1 MKYFE
6 NFPITA
12 YTFDPN
18 YNDWFYVVNI
28 FNRVGML
35 NSVISNI
42 SVYYRYDLQDSDNF
56 ENIAYKYYGNI
67 DQFWIILFANQV
79 IDGLYGRPLNGSSFN
94 NYVDAK
100 YIPANGNP
108 GSGLIAAQELLD
120 HYELQTT
127 TITVSVNG
135 NYDSNTVV
143 TYYPN
148 TTYAIYDVNN
158 PARNPTNLPTLNPY
172 NPILPFVSPAP
183 VVVAN
188 GTPQQITVSQNI
200 RLVAVSAYDTE
211 DTNNESKRSID
222 IIKKDYTTQ
231 IEKELSILLSK

>member
-1 MKYFE
+1 MYAFIYCSLYYHDRQE
-6 NFPITA
+6 
-12 YTFDPN
+12 D
-18 YNDWFYVVNI
+18 
-28 FNRVGML
+28 
-35 NSVISNI
+35 VII
-42 SVYYRYDLQDSDNF
+42 KQIKF
-56 ENIAYKYYGNI
+56 
-67 DQFWIILFANQV
+67 
-79 IDGLYGRPLNGSSFN
+79 
-94 NYVDAK
+94 
-100 YIPANGNP
+100 
-108 GSGLIAAQELLD
+108 
-120 HYELQTT
+120 
-127 TITVSVNG
+127 TITTN
-135 NYDSNTVV
+135 
-143 TYYPN
+143 
-148 TTYAIYDVNN
+148 VNN